1 MAFHCEATS
10 FLGTFLRCVIVSG
23 ALGLFK
29 TFAAGPQ
36 QPDVGVLKFLLGGVV
51 MSDRIPMTRAGYN
64 KIKAEIEELEN
75 VQMPEIEKRIAAA
88 RAEGDLSENA
98 EYHGARESQGMLQ
111 AKINML
117 KAKLVNAAIVDVSK
131 LPKDQVAFSCRV
143 VVKDLEFGDSEE
155 FVLVGAGEED
165 YDLGKINITS
175 PLAQGLLGKK
185 VGEKAEVEVP
195 AGINRFEIL
204 EIHYDT

>member
-1 MAFHCEATS
+1 
-10 FLGTFLRCVIVSG
+10 
-23 ALGLFK
+23 
-29 TFAAGPQ
+29 
-36 QPDVGVLKFLLGGVV
+36 
-51 MSDRIPMTRAGYN
+51 MSDRFPMTRAGYN
-64 KIKAEIEELEN
+64 KIKAEIEEREN
-75 VQMPEIEKRIAAA
+75 VQMPKIEKQIAAA

-117 KAKLVNAAIVDVSK
+117 KAKLVNAMIVDTSK
-131 LPKDQVAFSCRV
+131 LSKDQVGFSCRV
-143 VVKDLEFGDSEE
+143 VVKDLEFGDTEE

-185 VGEKAEVEVP
+185 VGEQAEVEVP
-195 AGINRFEIL
+195 AGTNRFEIL
-204 EIHYDT
+204 EIHYDA